1 MSKVE
6 VNTIEPQCGTTLTV
20 GKCTTSVAVP
30 GNVVKSNALQASDG
44 GNIVS
49 QSGTDITLGAS
60 GDTIN
65 LASGASQSG
74 FGRTGTVDWQTGDI
88 KTGDFTGA
96 TGKGYFVNTTSGE
109 ITATLPASPSAGDI
123 VGLKDY
129 ALTFDTN
136 SMFIGRNSEPI
147 NGGTGTTLEISTEG
161 ATIMLVYVDGVKGW
175 VPTQD
180 DASAITAV
188 TPAFVA
194 ATGGTP
200 CAGAVVC
207 TDYKTHTFTG
217 PGTLCVSSAGN
228 AYGSNAISYVILAGG
243 GEGGSSNPS
252 NGAGG
257 GGAGGYRESKAP
269 FCSYTAAPPAATGG
283 FAVAATGYPIVVGA
297 GGALQPN
304 AGAANANPG
313 SDSTG
318 FSLTATGGG
327 GAKGD
332 FPYSEPTTVADGGSG
347 GGGGTGSTA
356 SRLVAGNGNEPPV
369 SPPQGTPGGDGFYPS
384 TYAGGG
390 GGGATVAGTTSTCGV
405 AGPGGAGATTEITA
419 SPVAYGGGAGASI
432 TSAGCGGAGGTGG
445 GGAGGNLSG
454 AAASGTV
461 NKGGGGGGGG
471 WPSPSYNRGGGGSG
485 VVIIRYKFQ

>member
-1 MSKVE
+1 MSKIE
-6 VNTIEPQCGTTLTV
+6 VNTVEPQCGTTLT
-20 GKCTTSVAVP
+20 
-30 GNVVKSNALQASDG
+30 
-44 GNIVS
+44 
-49 QSGTDITLGAS
+49 LGAC
-60 GDTIN
+60 GQTVA
-65 LASGASQSG
+65 LGSGASQTG

-96 TGKGYFVNTTSGE
+96 TGKGYFVNTTSGT
-109 ITATLPASPSAGDI
+109 ITATLPASPTAGDI

-180 DASAITAV
+180 DASAIVAV

-207 TDYKTHTFTG
+207 TNYKTHTFTG

-228 AYGSNAISYVILAGG
+228 IHGSNTISYVILAGG
-243 GEGGSSNPS
+243 GEGGTSNPS

-257 GGAGGYRESKAP
+257 GGAGGYRESKSP
-269 FCSYTAAPPAATGG
+269 FCSYTAAPTAATGG

-297 GGALQPN
+297 GGAQQPN
-304 AGAANANPG
+304 PGGANSNPG

-318 FSLTATGGG
+318 FSLTAAGGG
-327 GAKGD
+327 GGKAD
-332 FPYSEPTTVADGGSG
+332 LAASEPTTVADGGSG
-347 GGGGTGSTA
+347 GGGGTGCSPLRA
-356 SRLVAGNGNEPPV
+356 VAGNGNEPPV
-369 SPPQGTPGGDGFYPS
+369 SPPQGTPGGDGFQPS
-384 TYAGGG
+384 TFAGGG
-390 GGGATVAGTTSTCGV
+390 GGGATVSGVNSSCGAAG
-405 AGPGGAGATTEITA
+405 AGGTGATTCITA
-419 SPVAYGGGAGASI
+419 SPVAYGGGGGAGI
-432 TSAGCGGAGGTGG
+432 TSANAGGAASPCGTGGAGGGPTPGT
-445 GGAGGNLSG
+445 SG
-454 AAASGTV
+454 ISGTV
-461 NKGGGGGGGG
+461 NKGGGGGGGA
-471 WPSPSYNRGGGGSG
+471 WPSGSYARGGGGSG